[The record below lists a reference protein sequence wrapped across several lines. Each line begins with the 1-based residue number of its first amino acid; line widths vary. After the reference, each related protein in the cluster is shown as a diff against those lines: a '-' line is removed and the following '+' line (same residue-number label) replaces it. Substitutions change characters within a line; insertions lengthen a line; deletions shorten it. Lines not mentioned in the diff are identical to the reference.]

1 MPRRS
6 EWLDYAVYP
15 PDFHKR
21 GICWSFRR
29 VSKART
35 KAKSLGVGA
44 WIRRYA
50 NVKRKHDEIR
60 EFEITRRWLWNGE
73 RFVRIQKEPE
83 FYRHPDEDL
92 LRSLTKK
99 IAEYKRLNSSVRSG

>member
-35 KAKSLGVGA
+35 KAMSLGVGA

-50 NVKRKHDEIR
+50 NVKSKHDEVR
-60 EFEITRRWLWNGE
+60 DFEITRRWLWNGA
-73 RFVRIQKEPE
+73 RFVCIQKEPE
-83 FYRHPDEDL
+83 FYRHLDAESMILKTKLADIK
-92 LRSLTKK
+92 RS
-99 IAEYKRLNSSVRSG
+99 NPSVRSG

>member
-1 MPRRS
+1 M
-6 EWLDYAVYP
+6 
-15 PDFHKR
+15 
-21 GICWSFRR
+21 
-29 VSKART
+29 
-35 KAKSLGVGA
+35 SLGVGA

-50 NVKRKHDEIR
+50 NVKSKHDEIR
-60 EFEITRRWLWNGE
+60 DFEITRRWLWNGE